1 MTSPEKLAALRRLM
15 RREGLAAYLVP
26 SNDPHLGEYLPECW
40 KRRHWLSGFTGSAG
54 DLVVTMREA
63 GLWTDS
69 RYFLEAG
76 AALDPRAFKLFKKG
90 LPGTPTIEQFLARK
104 LRRGDVV
111 GIDPQVLS
119 RAWGETVEAALAAK
133 GVRLG
138 FPSRNL
144 IDEIWRDRPPM
155 PAAPF
160 APFPERL
167 AGESVRSKLA
177 RLRKELAGLEAD
189 AHVIVALDAIAW
201 LFNVRGAD
209 VAFNPFVV
217 AYAIVTRRG
226 ATLFVAPE
234 KVTPAVRRALRGCA
248 QLAAYTETRRALR
261 ALGREHARVLID
273 PETTNRW
280 ILDQLKGAQV
290 KFAPSPVMAMKAVKN
305 ATEVRGM
312 RAAHVRDGVA
322 LARFFHWLEWAG
334 PRERLTESDLAA
346 CVDALRAD
354 ETGNRGPSFD
364 SIVSFGGNGA
374 IIHYRPIP
382 GEDARVRRRGIL
394 LIDSGGQ
401 YLEGTTDVTRTVT
414 LGRPTRR
421 ERELFT
427 RVLKGHINLSRTRFP
442 KGTKG
447 AELEALA
454 RQALWMGGLHYS
466 HGTGHG
472 VGHYLAVH
480 EGPVGFSA
488 RNPAVLEAGN
498 IISVEPGYYLAG
510 RYGFR
515 TENLVVITRDPQ
527 YSTKEQEWLRLEPL
541 TLCPIDLRLVE
552 PALLSVEETVWLNA
566 YHREVYREIGVRLAP
581 EARAWLRRATQ
592 PIRQAPRSRA

>member
-1 MTSPEKLAALRRLM
+1 MTSPEKLRALRRLM

-26 SNDPHLGEYLPECW
+26 SNDPHLSEYLPECW
-40 KRRHWLSGFTGSAG
+40 KRRHWLSGFSGSAG
-54 DLVVTMREA
+54 DIVVTMREA

-76 AALDPRAFKLFKKG
+76 VVLDPRAFKLFKKG
-90 LPGTPTIEQFLARK
+90 VTGTPTIEQYLARK

-111 GIDPQVLS
+111 GIDPHVLS
-119 RAWGETVEAALAAK
+119 RTWGETLESALSAK
-133 GVRLG
+133 GVRLA

-144 IDEIWRDRPPM
+144 VDEIWKDRPPM

-167 AGESVRSKLA
+167 AGESVKSKLT
-177 RLRKELAGLEAD
+177 RLRKELDRLEAD
-189 AHVIVALDAIAW
+189 AHVIAGLDAIAW

-217 AYAIVTRRG
+217 AYAIVTRRR
-226 ATLFVAPE
+226 ATLFVAPG
-234 KVTPAVRRALRGCA
+234 KVTPEVRRSLRGCA
-248 QLAAYTETRRALR
+248 ELRPYTETSKGLR
-261 ALGREHARVLID
+261 ALGREHARVLVD

-280 ILDQLKGAQV
+280 ILDQLKRAHV
-290 KFAPSPVMAMKAVKN
+290 TFAPSPVVAMKAVKN

-322 LARFFHWLEWAG
+322 LARFFHWLEWAI

-364 SIVSFGGNGA
+364 SIIGFGGNGA
-374 IIHYRPIP
+374 IIHYRPLP
-382 GEDARVRRRGIL
+382 GKDARVRARGIL
-394 LIDSGGQ
+394 LTDTGGQ
-401 YLEGTTDVTRTVT
+401 YLEGTTDVTRTIT
-414 LGRPTRR
+414 LGKPTRR
-421 ERELFT
+421 EREIFT

-447 AELEALA
+447 SELEALA
-454 RQALWMGGLHYS
+454 RQGLWMGGLHYS

-498 IISVEPGYYLAG
+498 IISLEPGCYVDG

-515 TENLVVITRDPQ
+515 TENLVVVVRDTEF
-527 YSTKEQEWLRLEPL
+527 STKAQEWLRLEPL
-541 TLCPIDLRLVE
+541 TLCPIDQRLIE
-552 PALLSVEETVWLNA
+552 PKLLSREEIAWLNE
-566 YHREVYREIGVRLAP
+566 YHRDVYREIGQRLAP
-581 EARAWLRRATQ
+581 EARAWLRRATRRIAQ
-592 PIRQAPRSRA
+592 